1 VVDVVADDEGDDL
14 TDHERRALR
23 DALSSSWQSAEA
35 GRQHPASATLDELRQ
50 RREPAGPDHTR
61 RRRTDPQ
68 NRRLLRMV
76 ATGKNADFLV
86 PDANP
91 LDNIA
96 NTRWISR

>member
-35 GRQHPASATLDELRQ
+35 GRQHPASRLSTSCASGG
-50 RREPAGPDHTR
+50 EPAGPDHTR

-86 PDANP
+86 LDANP

-96 NTRWISR
+96 NTRRISR